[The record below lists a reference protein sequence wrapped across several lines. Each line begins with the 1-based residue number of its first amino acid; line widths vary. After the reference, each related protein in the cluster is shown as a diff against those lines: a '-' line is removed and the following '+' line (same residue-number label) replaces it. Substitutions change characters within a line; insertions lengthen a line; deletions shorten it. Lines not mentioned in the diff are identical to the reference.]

1 MTGRITGTGS
11 FVPEINVS
19 NEELSEIVDT
29 SDAWIYSRTGIRSR
43 RIAGKETVAEMGAEA
58 ARRAMEKAGAL
69 AEEIELLIVATC
81 SGEFL
86 FPSTACQI
94 QKEIGARQAVVFDIS
109 AACSGFLFGLNTAW
123 AYLQSGIYKKALII
137 GTEKLSRLLN
147 WEDRST
153 CVLFGDGAGA
163 VVLEAKE
170 TGIEGMVQHANGEK
184 GEVLICREGHVGI
197 KGINPFDKEPEAEQK
212 TCGLEMEGQEVFK
225 FAVKKVPEC
234 IEELL
239 AQTRT
244 PKEEI
249 KYYLLHQAN
258 SRIISSAAKRLKEP
272 EEKFPMNMEHYGNTS
287 AASIPILLDE
297 LNRQGKLQRGDK
309 LILSGFGAGLTWGA
323 VQIEW

>member
-11 FVPEINVS
+11 FVPEINIS

-147 WEDRST
+147 W
-153 CVLFGDGAGA
+153 DGQ
-163 VVLEAKE
+163 VPVS
-170 TGIEGMVQHANGEK
+170 
-184 GEVLICREGHVGI
+184 C
-197 KGINPFDKEPEAEQK
+197 
-212 TCGLEMEGQEVFK
+212 LEMGQGLWYWRQ
-225 FAVKKVPEC
+225 KKQGLRVWCSMQME
-234 IEELL
+234 
-239 AQTRT
+239 
-244 PKEEI
+244 
-249 KYYLLHQAN
+249 
-258 SRIISSAAKRLKEP
+258 KRERFLP
-272 EEKFPMNMEHYGNTS
+272 
-287 AASIPILLDE
+287 A
-297 LNRQGKLQRGDK
+297 GKDM
-309 LILSGFGAGLTWGA
+309 W
-323 VQIEW
+323 E